1 MKTETCKQ
9 ADKGQRGKVCLWEIQ
24 VLNRV
29 SGQHSMNKPLQF
41 SLKRELF
48 LDWWLIVLLM
58 DISHLISDTHHSIVC
73 FVLHSHLQRHWSR
86 HMTRTFRWASLL
98 FYFAFSTHTLCE
110 NTAADLSSR
119 ESSPLMKLYSV
130 IGWGCH
136 SFQWWFLDIVPGNHT
151 WPDCQHCERLHYHL
165 FWWGNLMLSW
175 VLESQVCLKQMLDRS
190 AWWSPVSG
198 HLCFMNMPMQN
209 SAPEC

>member
-1 MKTETCKQ
+1 MANCII
-9 ADKGQRGKVCLWEIQ
+9 DG
-24 VLNRV
+24 
-29 SGQHSMNKPLQF
+29 
-41 SLKRELF
+41 F
-48 LDWWLIVLLM
+48 LIWFQILTILL
-58 DISHLISDTHHSIVC
+58 
-73 FVLHSHLQRHWSR
+73 FVLFFTHTFKDTEETR

-136 SFQWWFLDIVPGNHT
+136 SFPWWFLDIVPGNHT

-165 FWWGNLMLSW
+165 FWWGKSDAFLSVRKSSLLEADAWQKCLMISCIWPSLLHEYAYAELSTR
-175 VLESQVCLKQMLDRS
+175 MLGGFQGC
-190 AWWSPVSG
+190 SG
-198 HLCFMNMPMQN
+198 WFLRG
-209 SAPEC
+209 S